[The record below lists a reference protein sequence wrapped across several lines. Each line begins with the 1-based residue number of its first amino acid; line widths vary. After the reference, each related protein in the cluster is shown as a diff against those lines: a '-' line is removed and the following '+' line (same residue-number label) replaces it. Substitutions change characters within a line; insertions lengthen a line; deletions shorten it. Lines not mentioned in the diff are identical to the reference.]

1 MENNTSKKL
10 SLSSKNTLSKSA
22 QKVYIE
28 NNELR
33 NKYQEILKEVN
44 ELKQLELFDIT
55 LSISNLEA
63 NIDSLNSKLD
73 LLINNTTVEN
83 SKD

>member
-33 NKYQEILKEVN
+33 LKYQEILKEVN

-73 LLINNTTVEN
+73 LLINNTTV
-83 SKD
+83 KKQ